1 MRWTNLIARRP
12 VVFGSIASLTFIL
25 AAWLGFRQEWRFALT
40 VGFAAV
46 IWLVVVGLS
55 RWVAP

>member
-1 MRWTNLIARRP
+1 M
-12 VVFGSIASLTFIL
+12 VFGSIASLTFIL
-25 AAWLGFRQEWRFALT
+25 AAWLGFRQEWGFALT